1 MPAPEKISP
10 GPKVAFI
17 GCWFNRD
24 MYSHNCSYLVESL
37 RKRGV
42 SIDVI
47 TSNCR
52 CFSSAQRFDIT
63 ASELINID
71 CTPVKLPHAPRN
83 PGKKHGLLKQ
93 LAVRVLRLDL
103 WLALARGFLY
113 HRKARRAGII
123 HYDQVLEAFGAIPF
137 FVLLLLTHRTRTR
150 LFVTVHE
157 IDPFQHKHLWAN
169 RLYNKCARVI
179 VYGENMKSALVAL
192 GVNPERISVTKYGS
206 LILDLLEHARK
217 RYIFFGGHN
226 ILSGKGYKALL
237 ESLTILRHRNV
248 PIQLL
253 IYVGHGCNGAEEA
266 HAMARQMGVSDLI
279 EWSEFFSGEELA
291 AAYQSCKACIIPYSA
306 GSARHALTTAMA
318 NATPVIGTRFVDIP
332 EYLGPLGIYVDGSA
346 ESIADAVCEIE
357 SGRTDLQSLGIALRK
372 RAVEEFDVAH
382 VAGNIQSLY
391 AHCEC

>member
-1 MPAPEKISP
+1 MPAPDSVSP
-10 GPKVAFI
+10 GTKVAFI

-37 RKRGV
+37 RKRGAD
-42 SIDVI
+42 IEVI

-52 CFSSAQRFDIT
+52 CFSTAQRFDI
-63 ASELINID
+63 AAGELININ
-71 CTPVKLPHAPRN
+71 CTPIKLPHAPRN
-83 PGKKHGLLKQ
+83 PGMKHGLLKR
-93 LAVRVLRLDL
+93 LAVKSLRLDL
-103 WLALARGFLY
+103 WLGMVRGFLY

-137 FVLLLLTHRTRTR
+137 FVLLLLTRRTQSR

-157 IDPFQHKHLWAN
+157 IDPFQRNHLWVN

-179 VYGENMKSALVAL
+179 VYSENMKSAVVAL
-192 GVNPERISVTKYGS
+192 GVNPEKISVTNYGS
-206 LILDLLEHARK
+206 PILELLEQPRT

-237 ESLTILRHRNV
+237 ESLTILRHRDV
-248 PIQLL
+248 PIRLL
-253 IYVGHGCNGAEEA
+253 TYVGHGCNGAEEA
-266 HAMARQMGVSDLI
+266 RAMAVQMGVADMI
-279 EWSEFFSGEELA
+279 DWSEFFSGAELA
-291 AAYQSCKACIIPYSA
+291 AAYQSCKACIIPYSS

-332 EYLGPLGIYVDGSA
+332 EYLGNLGIYIDGSA
-346 ESIADAVCEIE
+346 ESIADAICDIE
-357 SGRTDLQSLGIALRK
+357 KGRTDLHALGIALRK
-372 RAVEEFDVAH
+372 KATEEFDVAR
-382 VAGNIQSLY
+382 VAGTIQSLY